1 MAESQKPAVKRG
13 STFQDGKITVLSICN
28 DGVIIDHVSNQ
39 NPIQVSH
46 SVIERLYDAENEK

>member
-1 MAESQKPAVKRG
+1 MAKSHKPAVKRG

-28 DGVIIDHVSNQ
+28 DSVVIDHVANKK
-39 NPIQVSH
+39 PIEVSH